1 VNKFKSNSSLEFDKL
16 NTFFGYHFAFSEAR
30 GCLTDN
36 PAEELTKLYLTFI
49 YENNIASLTQHRDKR
64 FRTRLKDI
72 FNESRILDRVD
83 TKGVFINGRHTSFK
97 IDFQY
102 INSRPNLIQP
112 ISFSQKEMQ
121 ERKEQEGTAII
132 WQYRFNE
139 IQHIE
144 GFESSNIIA
153 VVEPPRKKD
162 KMYTNAVSILKES
175 PAEILDFNT
184 DSMAA
189 LIKKIEREAHLLNV
203 QTLVRP
209 QFFQ

>member
-1 VNKFKSNSSLEFDKL
+1 
-16 NTFFGYHFAFSEAR
+16 
-30 GCLTDN
+30 
-36 PAEELTKLYLTFI
+36 
-49 YENNIASLTQHRDKR
+49 
-64 FRTRLKDI
+64 
-72 FNESRILDRVD
+72 
-83 TKGVFINGRHTSFK
+83 
-97 IDFQY
+97 
-102 INSRPNLIQP
+102 
-112 ISFSQKEMQ
+112 MQ